1 MSFKRDSTV
10 LGIFLHIVFCW
21 GFPYNGSLTCVSILS
36 QHVGNLKKF
45 VIELGGQGE
54 RGMLEGGTTTVTP
67 SNLCA
72 HVNSLRW
79 HSHNRHLE
87 LGVCVL
93 MSMLERWCNHNLH
106 LETWVCSCQCL
117 EVAQR

>member
-1 MSFKRDSTV
+1 MEE
-10 LGIFLHIVFCW
+10 G
-21 GFPYNGSLTCVSILS
+21 
-36 QHVGNLKKF
+36 
-45 VIELGGQGE
+45 

-87 LGVCVL
+87 PGVCVL
-93 MSMLERWCNHNLH
+93 MSMLGGGTATVSILNC
-106 LETWVCSCQCL
+106 VCVL
-117 EVAQR
+117 M

>member
-1 MSFKRDSTV
+1 MEE
-10 LGIFLHIVFCW
+10 G
-21 GFPYNGSLTCVSILS
+21 
-36 QHVGNLKKF
+36 
-45 VIELGGQGE
+45 

-87 LGVCVL
+87 PGVCA
-93 MSMLERWCNHNLH
+93 MSMLGGGATTISTLKR
-106 LETWVCSCQCL
+106 VYSCQCL
-117 EVAQR
+117 EVAQLQSPCILDP